1 MPSGRLPHPACHPAP
16 TLSPRL
22 VTPAALQRK
31 RARKSLKKR
40 QQEKNKAEAGE
51 YHKLL
56 MQRLKEQR
64 ERRWEGRHRVRRG
77 PGVPGRRALGR
88 GSEGVGYRGTA
99 D

>member
-1 MPSGRLPHPACHPAP
+1 VFPSLPALISARRPCALAPTARPPPAP
-16 TLSPRL
+16 LCRL

-40 QQEKNKAEAGE
+40 QQEKNKTDAAE

-64 ERRWEGRHRVRRG
+64 ERR
-77 PGVPGRRALGR
+77 
-88 GSEGVGYRGTA
+88 
-99 D
+99 